1 MKMKK
6 TLIALAVAISAV
18 SGAAHAWTTGDFND
32 SFEINGTI
40 TAEQYNDK
48 WEWMVGDGLS
58 FQNTIKD
65 MTEDGKI
72 LTITQDKPTPI
83 LLGRTKEAFA
93 APTSGVGAIPLISFS
108 DYENQPVDL
117 ESTGESNKGFFNLP
131 MTDGEGN
138 KLGDV
143 KVNVTA
149 AGLLSY
155 SEKKTNLVGVASVIS
170 NENAK
175 IYNGGLVS
183 SVTSSGHVA
192 SGLVEK
198 FGNYN
203 HSALL
208 SQLKKVYPDLGKQV
222 SQVYAKSTDMVNTNG
237 DVMASSYA
245 LGIDQGQTIEATFT
259 NPVTTTTQWS
269 APLNVAVTYN

>member
-1 MKMKK
+1 MKK
-6 TLIALAVAISAV
+6 TLIALAVAVSAV
-18 SGAAHAWTTGDFND
+18 SGAAHAWTTGDFNG
-32 SFEINGTI
+32 SFDINGTI
-40 TAEQYNDK
+40 TADQYNDK
-48 WEWMVGDGLS
+48 WEWKVGDGLS
-58 FQNTIKD
+58 FHNTTKD
-65 MTEDGKI
+65 MTDGSKT
-72 LTITQDKPTPI
+72 LTITQTEPAAI
-83 LLGRTKEAFA
+83 LLGHTKEAFA
-93 APTSGVGAIPLISFS
+93 TPTTGVGAIPLISFS
-108 DYENQPVDL
+108 DYEQNEVNL

-155 SEKKTNLVGVASVIS
+155 SEKRTKLVGVASVIS
-170 NENAK
+170 NDDAN

-183 SVTSSGHVA
+183 SVTNNGQVA
-192 SGLVEK
+192 SGLVAK

-208 SQLKKVYPDLGKQV
+208 SQLKAVHSDLGNQV
-222 SQVYAKSTDMVNTNG
+222 SQTSPKSTDMVNTDG

-245 LGIDQGQTIEATFT
+245 LGIDQGQTIVATFT
-259 NPVTTTTQWS
+259 KPVTTTTQWS